1 MLPKFIE
8 DCNRQLPDGAAEWA
22 DSASF
27 MVMYTTRTCRSTVPV
42 RELSAN
48 DSEDSDQLTA
58 WSFFESFI
66 LISEAKY
73 SFWIKSRT
81 GENTGK
87 FSA

>member
-48 DSEDSDQLTA
+48 DSEDSGPANCMKL
-58 WSFFESFI
+58 F
-66 LISEAKY
+66 
-73 SFWIKSRT
+73 
-81 GENTGK
+81 
-87 FSA
+87 